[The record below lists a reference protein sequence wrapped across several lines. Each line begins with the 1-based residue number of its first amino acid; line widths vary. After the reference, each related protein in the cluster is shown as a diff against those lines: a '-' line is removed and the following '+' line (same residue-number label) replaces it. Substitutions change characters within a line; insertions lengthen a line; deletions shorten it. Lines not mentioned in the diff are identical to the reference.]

1 MLRLLRRLLGW
12 DDDNGFDFEAWEKP
26 SDPPPK
32 IRTEQPRKP
41 RQPAKRPPPSAE
53 TKAPENPDKNKG
65 QRSPADILNNPDLKV
80 EQPQEAGFDP
90 YNTGAFD
97 RSSSWEKISKR
108 HDR

>member
-12 DDDNGFDFEAWEKP
+12 DDDDGFDFETWEKP
-26 SDPPPK
+26 SDPPP
-32 IRTEQPRKP
+32 IVRAEQPR
-41 RQPAKRPPPSAE
+41 QPTQRPPPPAQ
-53 TKAPENPDKNKG
+53 TTAPESADKKKG
-65 QRSPADILNNPDLKV
+65 ERAPVDILNNPDLKL
-80 EQPQEAGFDP
+80 EQSQETGFDP